1 MKFTFLTI
9 FPHIFDSYLDESIL
23 KRAHEKKLV
32 EFKAVDLRDFSE
44 NKHRRVD
51 DTPYGGGPGMVMQ
64 VGPIAKAVK
73 SLPRGKKT
81 KVVLLSAKGKT
92 FTQAMARSYA
102 KLDEL
107 VLISG
112 RYEGVDERILKYID
126 EEVSIGDYVLTGGEL
141 GALVIAD
148 AVTRLLPG
156 VLGDDE
162 SSQDESHTQKGVLE
176 YPHYTRPET
185 WDSHTVPQ
193 VLLSGDH
200 KRILEWREKHK
211 KRKK

>member
-9 FPHIFDSYLDESIL
+9 FPHIFDSYLGESIL
-23 KRAHEKKLV
+23 KRAQAKKLV
-32 EFKAVDLRDFSE
+32 EFTAIDLRDHSE

-64 VGPIAKAVK
+64 VGPIVKAVK
-73 SLPRGKKT
+73 ALPPVKNRKI
-81 KVVLLSAKGKT
+81 VLLSAKGKT
-92 FTQAMARSYA
+92 FSQAVARRYA

-156 VLGDDE
+156 GLGDDE
-162 SSQDESHTQKGVLE
+162 SSRDESHTQKGVLE

-211 KRKK
+211 KQKK